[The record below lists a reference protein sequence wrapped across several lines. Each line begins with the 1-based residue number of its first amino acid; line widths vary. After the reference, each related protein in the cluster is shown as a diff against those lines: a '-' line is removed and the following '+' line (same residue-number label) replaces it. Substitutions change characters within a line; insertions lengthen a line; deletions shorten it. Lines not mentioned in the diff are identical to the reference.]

1 MQMRTGI
8 GWQYALTDLSLILFL
23 VAASALA
30 KSPAK
35 APASAGDPLP
45 QLADP
50 VAIWRPS
57 AGGLPLHTWLSG
69 QPDDPRQRL
78 TVIARYATGHA
89 AEASADAAELLAGVP
104 LGGRK
109 VRILVEPGEAD
120 DLSAALTWDGAGDS
134 PGSRP

>member
-23 VAASALA
+23 VAASAM
-30 KSPAK
+30 AK
-35 APASAGDPLP
+35 APPKAIPSAAEPP
-45 QLADP
+45 PELADP

-57 AGGLPLHTWLSG
+57 AGGLPLHSWLSQ

-78 TVIARYATGHA
+78 TIIARYAAGHA

-109 VRILVEPGEAD
+109 ARILVEPGETD
-120 DLSAALTWDGAGDS
+120 DLAAALTWDGGDNK
-134 PGSRP
+134 GSRP